1 MNGNTNTKNLNEF
14 RRSLGS
20 KGSCEPTGTSDQQN
34 SAPYTENSN
43 HVKWLDD
50 GAHQHAKGLVID
62 VPNLRAAA
70 AALGGRPD
78 YPRII
83 AEVIGDAPF
92 IGTAVV
98 VVRHMTEAMDRFLR
112 FLGHRGLSVAIW
124 KPVTTSGAEK
134 TADDVLIAVEAL
146 KLAYRPDVDELVLVS
161 GDSDLRPVARECRRL
176 GKRMT
181 VAAYQRTIAASLYVE
196 ADAFIAL
203 SAAHVLHDAR

>member
-1 MNGNTNTKNLNEF
+1 MNSTNTKKNHSF
-14 RRSLGS
+14 RWPLDATDFEKSATANG
-20 KGSCEPTGTSDQQN
+20 QQN
-34 SAPYTENSN
+34 NTLCSQNSN
-43 HVKWLDD
+43 NVNRLTCLA
-50 GAHQHAKGLVID
+50 GQRAKGLVID
-62 VPNLRAAA
+62 VPNVCAGA

-83 AEVIGDAPF
+83 DEVIGEAPF

-98 VVRHMTEAMDRFLR
+98 VVRHMTEAMNRFLR

-124 KPVTTSGAEK
+124 QPVTTSGVEK
-134 TADDVLIAVEAL
+134 SADDVLIAVEAL
-146 KLAYRPDVDELVLVS
+146 KLAYRSEVDELVLVS

-203 SAAHVLHDAR
+203 SAAHVLVNAR